1 MMTSFSGI
9 ADAVAAANAI
19 EVQSV
24 AKVPG
29 RVLFIDA
36 DMLCYQCGG
45 NEDTDVATS
54 RRILKSK
61 IDMFVEASGAER
73 LVLGLTGEGSTKGD
87 RAVIAYTK
95 PYQGQRK
102 GHKPKNWQYL
112 RNYIAEGL
120 AGPVKAV
127 FDREADDLAG
137 FMSEQY
143 PGKAVLCSRDKDFRM
158 LPGLHLNWDTYD
170 LIEVKPDVLGVEH
183 GGKLYGH
190 KWWAV
195 QMLWGDS
202 ADNIPGLPKHPD
214 FMRGVGEVAAHK
226 LLAFAVDMQ
235 SAVDAL
241 ANAYKAWWGAEW
253 ADRFAEQAALLWI
266 RRTSKATINEW
277 LEYMPGGWYTAE
289 LTEAAARQEARVNQ
303 LIKEAHDLCG
313 SQQAG

>member
-1 MMTSFSGI
+1 MDFSDI
-9 ADAVAAANAI
+9 ADEVGAANAI

-45 NEDTDVATS
+45 NDDTDVATS

-61 IDMFVEASGAER
+61 IDLFMSASGAER
-73 LVLGLTGEGSTKGD
+73 LVLGLTGDGSTKGD

-112 RNYIAEGL
+112 RNYIADGL

-143 PGKAVLCSRDKDFRM
+143 PGKSVLCSRDKDFRM
-158 LPGLHLNWDTYD
+158 LPGLHLNWDTYELVHVPAD
-170 LIEVKPDVLGVEH
+170 QWCVEA
-183 GGKLYGH
+183 GDKVYGL
-190 KWWAV
+190 KWWAI
-195 QMLWGDS
+195 QMLWGDA

-214 FMRGVGEVAAHK
+214 FMRGVGEVAANK
-226 LLAFAVDMQ
+226 LLAFANDHI

-241 ANAYKAWWGAEW
+241 HSAYRAWWGDAEW
-253 ADRFAEQAALLWI
+253 ADRFAEQASLLWI
-266 RRTSKATINEW
+266 RRGQRAELNEW
-277 LEYMPGGWYTAE
+277 LDYMPSINHAPYVQELADAAKRQAE
-289 LTEAAARQEARVNQ
+289 RVNALLEEARC
-303 LIKEAHDLCG
+303 LSD
-313 SQQAG
+313 

>member
-1 MMTSFSGI
+1 MTTSFSGI

-45 NEDTDVATS
+45 NDDTDVATS

-61 IDMFVEASGAER
+61 IDLFVEASGAER
-73 LVLGLTGEGSTKGD
+73 VVLGLTGEGSTKGD

-112 RNYIAEGL
+112 RNYIADGL

-143 PGKAVLCSRDKDFRM
+143 PGKSVLCSRDKDFRM
-158 LPGLHLNWDTYD
+158 LPGLHLNWDTYELVHVPAD
-170 LIEVKPDVLGVEH
+170 QWCVEA
-183 GGKLYGH
+183 GGKVYGL
-190 KWWAV
+190 KWWAI
-195 QMLWGDS
+195 QMLWGDT

-214 FMRGVGEVAAHK
+214 FMRGVGEVAANK
-226 LLAFAVDMQ
+226 LLAFANDHI

-241 ANAYKAWWGAEW
+241 HSAYRAWWGDAEW

-266 RRTSKATINEW
+266 RRGQRAELNEW
-277 LEYMPGGWYTAE
+277 LDYMPSINHAPYVQELADAAKRQAE
-289 LTEAAARQEARVNQ
+289 RVNALLEEARC
-303 LIKEAHDLCG
+303 LSD
-313 SQQAG
+313 